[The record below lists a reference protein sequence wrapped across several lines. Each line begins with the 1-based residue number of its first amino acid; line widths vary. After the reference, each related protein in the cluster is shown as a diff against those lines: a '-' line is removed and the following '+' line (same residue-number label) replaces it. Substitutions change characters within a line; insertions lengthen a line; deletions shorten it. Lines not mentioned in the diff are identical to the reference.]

1 MAAETLGGVYEG
13 CMSVFGSDY
22 VFMTYT
28 LCMYIF
34 VDTYIYIYIYIYVFT
49 YVCMY
54 VCMYG
59 WSRAWIS
66 LCYSGA
72 THRST
77 TRQDGLRFRVWGFG
91 GRSRGFTVW
100 VPE

>member
-34 VDTYIYIYIYIYVFT
+34 VDTYIYIYIYICIYICMH
-49 YVCMY
+49 VCMY
-54 VCMYG
+54 VWMESSLDQFMLLWGDSPQHYTTG
-59 WSRAWIS
+59 RAEVQGLGIRGSVSGVYS
-66 LCYSGA
+66 LGS
-72 THRST
+72 
-77 TRQDGLRFRVWGFG
+77 
-91 GRSRGFTVW
+91 
-100 VPE
+100 

>member
-13 CMSVFGSDY
+13 CMSVFESDY

-34 VDTYIYIYIYIYVFT
+34 VDTYIYTYIYIYM

-54 VCMYG
+54 VWMDGVELGSVC
-59 WSRAWIS
+59 
-66 LCYSGA
+66 A
-72 THRST
+72 T
-77 TRQDGLRFRVWGFG
+77 L
-91 GRSRGFTVW
+91 GRLTAALHDRTG
-100 VPE
+100 